1 MCQVL
6 DRMNVSPLVRLAAWE
21 TAIVESGVK
30 ALDWGDLDSQGP
42 FQQRPSQGWGTPE
55 QVRDPYYAT
64 AKFVRGA
71 ETLEHRYL
79 RRGRAG
85 PEGPALRPP
94 RALRPAGRA
103 GGGAQRQVLR
113 QMRRGLACTFAA
125 CLALAGCG
133 GGSEEEQRAAAPV
146 SGAGIEL
153 PPDATPQPLD
163 YVGRA
168 EPALAGGATGVVDL
182 GNRAA
187 VQPQMMDVNREQRLE
202 ELELDGLGRAADD
215 GPRRGLDAR
224 SASPTARPG
233 TRATTRA
240 TIVLSAPRSC
250 DGARFYTR
258 PR

>member
-1 MCQVL
+1 
-6 DRMNVSPLVRLAAWE
+6 
-21 TAIVESGVK
+21 
-30 ALDWGDLDSQGP
+30 
-42 FQQRPSQGWGTPE
+42 
-55 QVRDPYYAT
+55 
-64 AKFVRGA
+64 
-71 ETLEHRYL
+71 
-79 RRGRAG
+79 
-85 PEGPALRPP
+85 
-94 RALRPAGRA
+94 
-103 GGGAQRQVLR
+103 
-113 QMRRGLACTFAA
+113 MRRGLACTFAA

-202 ELELDGLGRAADD
+202 ELEWTDWGAPQTTGRGEVSTLECEPNCA
-215 GPRRGLDAR
+215 
-224 SASPTARPG
+224 TG
-233 TRATTRA
+233 TRATTPA

-250 DGARFYTR
+250 DGARFYTKASMTYEDPDTR
-258 PR
+258 KTRAPATYLRTPPC